1 MLVCVHTMIDLFLQR
16 FVSHPR
22 MVICDHDLTLI
33 GSHLF
38 DHLHVLCHFRSL
50 VDARYSIE
58 DFFFACDYWELTC
71 HITSRMEQILSAN
84 IIL

>member
-1 MLVCVHTMIDLFLQR
+1 MIDLFLQR
-16 FVSHPR
+16 FVFHPR

-58 DFFFACDYWELTC
+58 DFLCV
-71 HITSRMEQILSAN
+71 
-84 IIL
+84 